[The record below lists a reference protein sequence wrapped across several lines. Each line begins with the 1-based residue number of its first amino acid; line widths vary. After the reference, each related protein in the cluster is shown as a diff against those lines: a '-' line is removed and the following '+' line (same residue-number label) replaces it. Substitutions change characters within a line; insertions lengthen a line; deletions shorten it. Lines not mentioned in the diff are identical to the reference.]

1 MATITQYPDGVDVTG
16 PTIDK
21 VIPYPIDYG
30 PEIFRNEDGGS
41 DVNVQPCGVLRIDLV
56 YSGLSFNDWNTIKD
70 HYNLAKGKV
79 NEFPFYCRTDDT
91 TYTGMQYEKIEAP
104 RHRKRWS
111 KDLRVTLI
119 KYV

>member
-1 MATITQYPDGVDVTG
+1 MATVTQYPDGVAVAG

-21 VIPYPIDYG
+21 VIHYPIEYAPD
-30 PEIFRNEDGGS
+30 IFRNEDGGV
-41 DVNVQPCGVLRIDLV
+41 DVNVQPCGVLRIELV
-56 YSGLSFNDWNTIKD
+56 YSGLSYDDWLAIKD

-79 NEFPFYCRTDDT
+79 NDFSFYSRYNGT
-91 TYTGMQYEKIEAP
+91 TYTGCQYEKIEAP

-111 KDLRVTLI
+111 KELRVTLI